1 MPEMYSDPFSS
12 FLLRCMT
19 GTWRTCILLV
29 ALTAACSSVDNRFEL
44 PRLIQLGAS
53 VDSLRPLFAE
63 DCTQVEE
70 SHYTGE
76 MAAPFTDQ
84 VQVNCDQL
92 EIFGG
97 QRDAE
102 LMFNDGP
109 LGHVWI
115 HISQDEADEVLVGLQ
130 REFGKVVFETD
141 DYKVFASG
149 TVALRRDPPEVLVAT
164 QALTSEL
171 TGYNKRDD

>member
-1 MPEMYSDPFSS
+1 MGETLRFCV
-12 FLLRCMT
+12 LLA
-19 GTWRTCILLV
+19 
-29 ALTAACSSVDNRFEL
+29 ALTAACSGADKRFEL
-44 PRLIQLGAS
+44 PRLIQIGAS
-53 VDSLRPLFAE
+53 IESLRPLFAE
-63 DCTQVEE
+63 DCAQVAE

-84 VQVNCDQL
+84 VQVNCDEL

-115 HISQDEADEVLVGLQ
+115 HISHDEADEILAGLQ
-130 REFGKVVFETD
+130 REFGNVVFESD
-141 DYKVFASG
+141 NYKVFASG

-164 QALTSEL
+164 QALTSVL
-171 TGYNKRDD
+171 TGYKK